1 MRAPQPS
8 DPYYGRNDILAFREH
23 RATTLR
29 EKHHLRYV
37 PGAIPD
43 EVSEEDLHVPVRD
56 GTEITVR
63 VYRPVGAGD
72 KDGGGDGGSGSGSG
86 SGRPLIVMY
95 HEGAWCMGDLTD
107 EEVNCRLFARELG
120 AVCVNVEYR

>member
-1 MRAPQPS
+1 M
-8 DPYYGRNDILAFREH
+8 
-23 RATTLR
+23 
-29 EKHHLRYV
+29 

-43 EVSEEDLHVPVRD
+43 EVSEEDLRVAVRD

-63 VYRPVGAGD
+63 VYRPVGGGN
-72 KDGGGDGGSGSGSG
+72 KDGGDDGSG